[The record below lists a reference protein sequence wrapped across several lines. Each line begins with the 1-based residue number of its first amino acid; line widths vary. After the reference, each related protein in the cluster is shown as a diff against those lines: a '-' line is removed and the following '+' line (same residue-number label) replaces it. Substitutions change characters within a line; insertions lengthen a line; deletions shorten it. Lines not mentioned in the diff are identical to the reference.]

1 MSSLFLLNPGSGKR
15 KDIASISETIRQ
27 IYQEADQEVF
37 VEEINF
43 DTLSMTLQHAEQ
55 RGVRRVFAVGGDG
68 TVNAVGSRLI
78 DTSMHFGIIPLG
90 SGNGY
95 ARNLGIS
102 VKTQLAIRQTLDAKT
117 LLADTGV
124 FADQP
129 FLNVA
134 GFGLDSEVAKNFA
147 LREKRGFRP
156 YAISTFQAVRSLK
169 PQKIELIIDGVQ
181 HEFRDVF
188 GVVIALGGQWG
199 YDAKVGRNVSLTDGL
214 FDILVVRA
222 FPFIQ
227 AGLMVSRMF
236 NGTLKGS
243 RNIIPFQGKEVSIT
257 REFPGSIQID
267 GEPGQFGEVLNARII
282 PQNLHILVPNTL
294 SQTKISRL

>member
-1 MSSLFLLNPGSGKR
+1 MSSLFLINPGSGKR
-15 KDIASISETIRQ
+15 KDISDISELIRQ
-27 IYQEADQEVF
+27 IYEEAKQEVE

-43 DTLSMTLQHAEQ
+43 ERLSLTLRNAEE
-55 RGVRRVFAVGGDG
+55 RGIRRVFAVGGDG
-68 TVNAVGSRLI
+68 TVNAVGSRMI
-78 DTSMHFGIIPLG
+78 NTSMHFGIIPLG

-102 VKTQLAIRQTLDAKT
+102 IKTQMAIRQTLDAMT
-117 LLADTGV
+117 ILADTGI
-124 FADQP
+124 FAEQP

-134 GFGLDSEVAKNFA
+134 GFGLDSEVARNFA

-156 YAISTFQAVRSLK
+156 YAISTFQAVRSLQ
-169 PQKIELIIDGVQ
+169 PQHIELNIDGQ
-181 HEFRDVF
+181 RHQFEDVF
-188 GVVIALGGQWG
+188 GVVIAIGGQWG

-222 FPFIQ
+222 FPFLQ

-243 RNIIPFQGKEVSIT
+243 RNIIPFQGKEVTIT
-257 REFPGSIQID
+257 RELSGSIQID
-267 GEPGQFGEVLNARII
+267 GEPGQFGTTLEAKII
-282 PQNLHILVPNTL
+282 PQNLHLLVPNTL
-294 SQTKISRL
+294 SRTKISRL